1 MKESKQR
8 NSSIELMK
16 IIALFLVVLC
26 HSLPLYKLGGSTE
39 LDGFLN
45 LRQSTSNLQ
54 QLVLIIFSHLG
65 QVGNAL
71 FIVPSVYY
79 LLDSNE
85 VKKNK
90 IIQYIMDTL
99 IISVI
104 YLVIFSVIHG
114 KLPITF
120 IVSSLLPITFNF
132 YWFITCYILLYAIHP
147 WLNII
152 IKNLEKKQLF
162 VADIC
167 MFFLY
172 CVVSFALDG
181 KYYYSHLIGFIVYYF
196 FVAYVKLYLPKL
208 SSDKKVNLKVFA
220 VSLCGFILM
229 IVGINCL
236 GGHFSFVSRMVGDIE
251 RFINPFIVGLSIST
265 FNLCRLKIWRSEKIN
280 IISSTSLLVF
290 VISNNNIIC
299 SFVKPIL
306 FKNIY
311 VYVSY
316 NYIAAICVLIAIA
329 TMVISVI
336 IALVYMKT
344 IQRLVNLCV
353 PKIINICI
361 FLSKKIY
368 SYIVSIENNSRGGVQ
383 TLCKDYSVYLF
394 VM

>member
-1 MKESKQR
+1 MGEHKQR

-26 HSLPLYKLGGSTE
+26 HSLPLYRLGGSTE

-45 LRQSTSNLQ
+45 LRQSTSILQ
-54 QLVLIIFSHLG
+54 ELVLVIFSHLG

-71 FIVPSVYY
+71 FIVPSVYF
-79 LLDSNE
+79 LLDNNE

-90 IIQYIMDTL
+90 IIQYIMDTF
-99 IISVI
+99 IVSII
-104 YLVIFSVIHG
+104 YLAIFSLIYG

-147 WLNII
+147 WLNIV

-162 VADIC
+162 VTNFWL
-167 MFFLY
+167 FFLY
-172 CVVSFALDG
+172 CIVSFALDG

-208 SSDKKVNLKVFA
+208 SSDRKVNLKIFV
-220 VSLCGFILM
+220 VSLCGFISI
-229 IVGINCL
+229 IVGVNYI
-236 GGHFSFVSRMVGDIE
+236 GVRFSFVSGLVGDIE
-251 RFINPFIVGLSIST
+251 SFINPFIIGLSIAA
-265 FNLCRLKIWRSEKIN
+265 FNLCRLKVWRNKKIN

-290 VISNNNIIC
+290 VISNNNIVC

-306 FKNIY
+306 FENIY
-311 VYVSY
+311 VHISY
-316 NYIAAICVLIAIA
+316 NYITLICVLTAIV
-329 TMVISVI
+329 TMVISVM

-344 IQRLVNLCV
+344 IQKLVNICI
-353 PKIINICI
+353 PHIINICNLI
-361 FLSKKIY
+361 FTKIY
-368 SYIVSIENNSRGGVQ
+368 SYIVSIENSPGGH
-383 TLCKDYSVYLF
+383 K
-394 VM
+394 